1 MADVP
6 DKGRAKVKIDRRTGL
21 PGMTKLL
28 GANAL
33 SEKCPGA
40 LPLTGYAYGTADR
53 KHEPSNLA
61 RRSHRNFCVSVLLSG
76 IGRRRDARKK
86 PAGHH
91 TRWNDTW
98 RLCGDRS
105 YCRFVYVSFVAR

>member
-6 DKGRAKVKIDRRTGL
+6 VKGRAKMKIDRRIGL
-21 PGMTKLL
+21 LAMTKLL

-53 KHEPSNLA
+53 KHEPNLQ
-61 RRSHRNFCVSVLLSG
+61 
-76 IGRRRDARKK
+76 I
-86 PAGHH
+86 
-91 TRWNDTW
+91 
-98 RLCGDRS
+98 
-105 YCRFVYVSFVAR
+105 